1 MISSKLREVTGS
13 QFLLA
18 SSELLVLS
26 FLPSYILSLL
36 ILRVRKRSMY
46 NGGTCNVQVGIRCHF
61 VFQTCG
67 KTLSACKIYV
77 GVQET
82 EAMIWARKMSG
93 NGFEKRTDWG
103 GTKCM
108 DKRGKD
114 MSVKS
119 TSKNLKSRNRKRHER
134 IASKLEESKNKK
146 VLKKEVFLLCWRFH

>member
-13 QFLLA
+13 WFLLTP
-18 SSELLVLS
+18 SEVLVLS

-36 ILRVRKRSMY
+36 ILRVRKRWMY
-46 NGGTCNVQVGIRCHF
+46 NGGTCNVHVTRCHF

-82 EAMIWARKMSG
+82 EAMIWARKMSCK
-93 NGFEKRTDWG
+93 GFEKRTGWG
-103 GTKCM
+103 GTKSM

-119 TSKNLKSRNRKRHER
+119 TSKNLKSRSRKRHER
-134 IASKLEESKNKK
+134 IASKLEENKNKK

>member
-13 QFLLA
+13 WFLLA
-18 SSELLVLS
+18 PSELLVLS
-26 FLPSYILSLL
+26 FLPSYILPLL
-36 ILRVRKRSMY
+36 ILRVRKRWMY
-46 NGGTCNVQVGIRCHF
+46 NGGTYNIHVIRCHF

-67 KTLSACKIYV
+67 KTLSTCKIYV

-93 NGFEKRTDWG
+93 KGFEKRIGWG
-103 GTKCM
+103 GTKSM

-114 MSVKS
+114 MSVES
-119 TSKNLKSRNRKRHER
+119 TSKNLKSRSRKRHER
-134 IASKLEESKNKK
+134 IASKLEENKNKK